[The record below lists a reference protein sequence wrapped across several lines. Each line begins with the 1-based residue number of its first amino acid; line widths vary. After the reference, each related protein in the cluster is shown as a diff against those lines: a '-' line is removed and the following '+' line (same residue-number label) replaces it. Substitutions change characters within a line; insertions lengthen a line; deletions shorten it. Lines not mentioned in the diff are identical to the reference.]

1 MGISFDATCRECGK
15 AFSASRGHGRRFQQ
29 LRCDACGDTLL
40 VGHEEIA
47 DLHRRFMIAADK
59 AGEIDDWEE
68 GSRAFD
74 RARDEFEEGVEASPG
89 SAPAAGGSGT
99 APRSGALAVAPLM
112 SSKERSAGSTTEEP
126 NYSNIW

>member
-1 MGISFDATCRECGK
+1 MGISYVSFDATCRECEK

-74 RARDEFEEGVEASPG
+74 RASDEFREGVEAFAGKCSCG
-89 SAPAAGGSGT
+89 GRFRYGAPIRCPSCC
-99 APRSGALAVAPLM
+99 
-112 SSKERSAGSTTEEP
+112 STDVEQGEIRRL
-126 NYSNIW
+126 YV